1 MNKEK
6 RDHIIHYLNSGVR
19 YDGRKKEEYRKIEV
33 ETGIIR
39 TAEGSARVK
48 IGETEVLAGVKFE
61 VGKPYPDTPDE
72 GTMMVN
78 SELIPLS
85 SPEFEAGPP
94 RIESIEL
101 SRVVDRGIRESGA
114 IDYKKLCI
122 KPGELSWTI
131 VVDIVPV
138 NADGNLFDAS
148 SLAVMLAIKD
158 AKFPEIDG
166 ENVDYKHLTKKTIPL
181 LEEPVSITVLKIG
194 DHYVVDPIVDEEK
207 VLDARL
213 TVATLKDET
222 ICAMQ
227 KGGELALS
235 TEDIKNMIEISI
247 KKAKE
252 IRKYLK

>member
-6 RDHIIHYLNSGVR
+6 RNHIIGYLNSDVR
-19 YDGRKKEEYRKIEV
+19 YDGRKKLDYRKIAV

-39 TAEGSARVK
+39 TAEGSARVQ
-48 IGETEVLAGVKFE
+48 IGETEVLVGVKFE
-61 VGKPYPDTPDE
+61 VGKPYPDSPDE

-78 SELIPLS
+78 AELIPLS
-85 SPEFEAGPP
+85 SPDFESGPP

-101 SRVVDRGIRESGA
+101 ARVVDRGVRESGA

-138 NADGNLFDAS
+138 NAAGNLFDAS
-148 SLAVMLAIKD
+148 ALAVLLAIKD
-158 AKFPEIDG
+158 AKFPTLNG
-166 ENVDYKHLTKKTIPL
+166 ESIDYKNLTKKTIL
-181 LEEPVSITVLKIG
+181 MEEEPVSVTVLKIG
-194 DHYVVDPIVDEEK
+194 EHYVVDPIPDEEK

-227 KGGELALS
+227 KGGELPLS

-252 IRKYLK
+252 LRKYLK

>member
-6 RDHIIHYLNSGVR
+6 RDHIIHYLSKGVR
-19 YDGRKKEEYRKIEV
+19 YDGRKNLDYRNIEV

-48 IGETEVLAGVKFE
+48 IGETEIFAGVKFE
-61 VGKPYPDTPDE
+61 VGKPYPDSPDE

-85 SPEFEAGPP
+85 SPEYEPGPP

-122 KPGELSWTI
+122 KPGELVWTI
-131 VVDIVPV
+131 VVDIVPI
-138 NADGNLFDAS
+138 NASGNLFDAS
-148 SLAVMLAIKD
+148 ALAVMLAIKD
-158 AKFPEIDG
+158 AKFPALDG
-166 ENVDYKHLTKKTIPL
+166 EAINYKKLTDKKIPL
-181 LEEPVSITVLKIG
+181 TEEPVSITVLKIG
-194 DHYVVDPIVDEEK
+194 EHYVVDPIPDEEK

-227 KGGELALS
+227 KGGEMALS